1 MTEEM
6 LCKEFGKYGPLA
18 SVKIMWP
25 RTDEERTRVTN
36 RGFVAFMTRKDA
48 ERALAALDGETSS
61 ILRHLLQ
68 KRNLDSFELWC
79 LCFVGKTVMGF
90 EMKLGWGKAVRIPP
104 QPLYTPIGVLKTTAP
119 PPPSGLPFNAQPR
132 DRFRN
137 DFTKPRSRSQED
149 FYKVTT
155 HTVSWCSRVWYAEV
169 KLFIKGFSAGKVFW
183 EYESLL
189 SKQKFTFYH

>member
-1 MTEEM
+1 MEHQAAT
-6 LCKEFGKYGPLA
+6 CK
-18 SVKIMWP
+18 
-25 RTDEERTRVTN
+25 
-36 RGFVAFMTRKDA
+36 RGTWTVLT
-48 ERALAALDGETSS
+48 
-61 ILRHLLQ
+61 
-68 KRNLDSFELWC
+68 FELWC
-79 LCFVGKTVMGF
+79 LCIAGKTVMGF

-155 HTVSWCSRVWYAEV
+155 HTLSPGVVEFGMLKSSSLLKV
-169 KLFIKGFSAGKVFW
+169 FSAGKVFW
-183 EYESLL
+183 EHKSFII
-189 SKQKFTFYH
+189 K

>member
-1 MTEEM
+1 
-6 LCKEFGKYGPLA
+6 
-18 SVKIMWP
+18 
-25 RTDEERTRVTN
+25 
-36 RGFVAFMTRKDA
+36 
-48 ERALAALDGETSS
+48 
-61 ILRHLLQ
+61 
-68 KRNLDSFELWC
+68 
-79 LCFVGKTVMGF
+79 MGF

-155 HTVSWCSRVWYAEV
+155 CTTCWCSRVWYAEV
-169 KLFIKGFSAGKVFW
+169 KVFIKDFLLARYFESIKHYVVNKIDFFSANKKV
-183 EYESLL
+183 EKLRNDNYCSLVL
-189 SKQKFTFYH
+189 G